1 MPYSCNNDDTDE
13 NECEN
18 CSITISQQPQ
28 LLYEQEQEQHPSPP
42 NRRRRIFLFSG
53 AAAAVVLLIVA
64 SIANTS
70 AQGGGSAAIRQLFPS
85 AQHRQG
91 PAASATAAAS
101 VDVLDAREVLLMAE
115 RDALA
120 FKRDAAG
127 LQRTNDRLRAELLM
141 PSQEAEVEEEAEA
154 RQQFTLYNVYRVG
167 QRETS
172 IFTWEILKINAA
184 RLTQMHNRCLRK
196 CLSARMLLLALELPN
211 SSMLR
216 FTSLKRRP

>member
-1 MPYSCNNDDTDE
+1 MPAATFATGASSPSKSTYKPHTYNNDDADE

-28 LLYEQEQEQHPSPP
+28 PLYEQEQEQEQPPSPP

-127 LQRTNDRLRAELLM
+127 LQRTNDRLRAELSM

-154 RQQFTLYNVYRVG
+154 RQ
-167 QRETS
+167 
-172 IFTWEILKINAA
+172 
-184 RLTQMHNRCLRK
+184 
-196 CLSARMLLLALELPN
+196 
-211 SSMLR
+211 
-216 FTSLKRRP
+216 

>member
-1 MPYSCNNDDTDE
+1 MPYTYNSDDADE
-13 NECEN
+13 NKCED

-28 LLYEQEQEQHPSPP
+28 PLYEQEQEQHPSPP

-85 AQHRQG
+85 SQHQQG
-91 PAASATAAAS
+91 PSAAAAS
-101 VDVLDAREVLLMAE
+101 VDILDAREVLLMAE

-127 LQRTNDRLRAELLM
+127 LQRTNDRLRAELSM

-154 RQQFTLYNVYRVG
+154 RQ
-167 QRETS
+167 
-172 IFTWEILKINAA
+172 
-184 RLTQMHNRCLRK
+184 
-196 CLSARMLLLALELPN
+196 
-211 SSMLR
+211 
-216 FTSLKRRP
+216 